1 MNLNKHREF
10 FDPEEIKDPIHIIGV
25 GAIGSN
31 LLNQLVRLGF
41 TNITIYDFDKVS
53 EHNLTNQLFNKE
65 DIGEYKT
72 NAMVDMA
79 FKINPNIT
87 INSDVL
93 GWHEETKL
101 SGHVILAVDSIEL
114 RKQILEQNQNNVNIK
129 SFSDYRMGLEEAQH
143 YFADPSS
150 SVAVTKL
157 LNTMN
162 FKDDE
167 QDVVVSACGTTLSVL
182 PTIQSIVSFGV
193 MNLLKFIKT
202 NEYNWMI
209 LVDSSVP
216 VVAKY

>member
-31 LLNQLVRLGF
+31 IVNQLVRLGF
-41 TNITIYDFDKVS
+41 TDINIHDFDKVS
-53 EHNLTNQLFNKE
+53 EHNLTNQLFNHE

-72 NAMVDMA
+72 EAVSKMA
-79 FKINPNIT
+79 NKINPKIKLGINNI
-87 INSDVL
+87 
-93 GWHEETKL
+93 GWNKETNL
-101 SGHVILAVDSIEL
+101 TGHVILAVDSIEL

-202 NEYNWMI
+202 NDYNWMI